1 MPTISTFR
9 TEVGDGLMAVFAAIA
24 AYDAD
29 LLKEYHRARP
39 ESFTEF
45 PAAYI
50 DQRPETINHDS
61 GTRTRSMN
69 PSIVL
74 IDQIGDNLE
83 TSQRFDRLVDVAIE
97 YLTLAPQLATGTIWS
112 RASLQDESATLGDL
126 GYAAVRI
133 TLQNITRQDGRS

>member
-1 MPTISTFR
+1 MPTDTFR
-9 TEVGDGLMAVFAAIA
+9 AEIGDGIMAVFAAVQA
-24 AYDAD
+24 HDAD

-39 ESFTEF
+39 ASISEF

-50 DQRPETINHDS
+50 DNRPERIVHDA
-61 GTRTRSMN
+61 GTRTRTMN

-74 IDQIGDNLE
+74 VDSIGDNE
-83 TSQRFDRLVDVAIE
+83 EASRRFDELVDVMVE

-112 RASLQDESATLGDL
+112 NATVDDEPASLGDL

-133 TLQNITRQDGRS
+133 SLQDITRMVGRI